1 MVFDP
6 SMLCDDFLDRLVP
19 LALKWMPLSANA
31 RCACMSLTK
40 RITSCGFDQWRD
52 FNSFGDMVS
61 DEGLSPPV
69 LRNAE
74 QSREGVKRRLKTG
87 RHSKR
92 WEIEPLNVEG
102 KI

>member
-1 MVFDP
+1 MPDAQLHVFD
-6 SMLCDDFLDRLVP
+6 
-19 LALKWMPLSANA
+19 KANHFVW
-31 RCACMSLTK
+31 L
-40 RITSCGFDQWRD
+40 DQWRD

-74 QSREGVKRRLKTG
+74 QGREGVKRRLKTG